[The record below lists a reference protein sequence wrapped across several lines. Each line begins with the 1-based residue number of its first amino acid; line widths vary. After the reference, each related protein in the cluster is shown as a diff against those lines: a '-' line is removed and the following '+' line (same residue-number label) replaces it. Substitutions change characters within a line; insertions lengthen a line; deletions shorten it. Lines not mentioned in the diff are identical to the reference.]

1 MNNTRRKEIDKAI
14 ALIEALKGQIE
25 EAVSAIETI
34 KDEEEEY
41 KDNMPESLQSSE
53 RYETADAA
61 VSALEEALSPL
72 EDIDLDEVISN
83 LETARDG

>member
-1 MNNTRRKEIDKAI
+1 MNNNRRKDIDKAI
-14 ALIEALKGQIE
+14 ALVEALKGQIE
-25 EAVSAIETI
+25 EVTSAIETI

-72 EDIDLDEVISN
+72 EDLDLDEVISN

>member
-1 MNNTRRKEIDKAI
+1 MNNDRRKAI
-14 ALIEALKGQIE
+14 TAAVSLVEALKGQIE
-25 EAVSAIETI
+25 EAVSAIEAI

-53 RYETADAA
+53 RYETAEAA

-72 EDIDLDEVISN
+72 EDIDLDEVISQ